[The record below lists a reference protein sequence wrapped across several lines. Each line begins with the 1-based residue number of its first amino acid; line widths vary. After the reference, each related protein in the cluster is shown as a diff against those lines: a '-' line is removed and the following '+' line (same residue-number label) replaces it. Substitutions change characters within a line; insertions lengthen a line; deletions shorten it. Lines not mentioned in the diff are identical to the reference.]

1 MKHAFMQWIKALFLG
16 AKHAPALSVLE
27 EEAVQSPLRTVV
39 RNFFKNKAAVFGLVT
54 FIGIFVAVFCLSA
67 LYPLDATYQDVT
79 QQNVSPGF
87 NMASLP
93 AAMKQSPRDLD
104 IGSIFSV
111 GADKDGNLHVWGKL
125 TERQQQVPKNAKDI
139 VQVSAGLDH
148 MLALDSSGTV
158 YTWGNNRFTLDKI
171 PAEVSAAG
179 PMKQVAAGHQF
190 SLAVSQAG
198 ELFFWGNGNLIELD
212 AGDIPAEL
220 QFHVASVQ
228 VNSSNVVVLL
238 DDGTLRVLGRKGG
251 PATAYPQSEGGFLQ
265 IAVSEQAAAGL
276 KSDGTVM
283 AWGNDFYGLLAV
295 PEEIQGKTAAIAAG
309 RFHFTALL
317 NDGTLMAWG
326 RNQFGQASVP
336 KALQNGSI
344 TVTDLTSGYF
354 ANYVIDQEGTVHSF
368 GLKGYLMGTD
378 GAGRDIFRRLVSGG
392 RLSLTV
398 GAVAVL
404 ISVTLGVFVGGLAG
418 FYGGMTDM
426 LLMRLSELV
435 DSIPFLPLAMTLSVL
450 IGSRVPETY
459 RIVLIMV
466 ILGLLSWPGMA
477 RLVRGQI
484 LSEREK
490 EFVLAARA
498 TGIRERAIIF
508 KYIVPNILTPIII
521 MATLSYASS
530 LLTES
535 ALSFLGFGVA
545 EPNST
550 WGNMLTDAQNSQ
562 VIAGS
567 WWRWVFP
574 SLAICLT
581 TISINLIGDGLRNAI
596 DPRSAER

>member
-1 MKHAFMQWIKALFLG
+1 MKKTPLQWFKPLFSG
-16 AKHAPALSVLE
+16 AKHAPVLSVLE

-39 RNFFKNKAAVFGLVT
+39 LNFFANKTAVFGLVV
-54 FIGIFVAVFCLSA
+54 FVGIFAAVFGLSA

-93 AAMKQSPRDLD
+93 AAMEHSPRTMD
-104 IGSIFSV
+104 IGSVFSV

-125 TERQQQVPKNAKDI
+125 TERQKQLPQNATDI

-148 MLALDSSGTV
+148 MLALDSGGTV
-158 YTWGNNRFTLDKI
+158 YTWGNNRFGLDKI
-171 PAEVSAAG
+171 PAEVSAAQ
-179 PMKQVAAGHQF
+179 PIKQVAAGHQF

-198 ELFFWGNGNLIELD
+198 ELFFWGNGNIIELD
-212 AGDIPAEL
+212 AGDIPPEI
-220 QFHVASVQ
+220 QFHVADVR

-238 DDGTLRVLGRKGG
+238 DDGTLRVLGRKAG
-251 PATAYPQSEGGFLQ
+251 PVTAYPAESRFCQ

-276 KSDGTVM
+276 GTDGTV
-283 AWGNDFYGLLAV
+283 AVWGNDFYDLLSV
-295 PEEIQGKTAAIAAG
+295 PTEIQGKTKAIAAG

-317 NDGTLMAWG
+317 QDGSLVAWG
-326 RNQFGQASVP
+326 RDQFGQTAVP
-336 KALQNGSI
+336 KALQDGS
-344 TVTDLTSGYF
+344 VSVADMASGYF
-354 ANYVIDQEGTVHSF
+354 LNYAIDEDGAVHKF

-378 GAGRDIFRRLVSGG
+378 GAGRDVFRRLVSGG

-404 ISVTLGVFVGGLAG
+404 ISVTLGVIIGGLAG
-418 FYGGMTDM
+418 FYGGITDM
-426 LLMRLSELV
+426 LLMRLAEII

-450 IGSRVPETY
+450 IGSRIPETY

-498 TGIRERAIIF
+498 TGIRERTIIF
-508 KYIVPNILTPIII
+508 RYIVPNCLTPIII

-550 WGNMLTDAQNSQ
+550 WGNMLTDAQSSQ

-596 DPRSAER
+596 DPRAAER